1 MRQGHRHPGGLYGH
15 PGKLRPVPIRTSA
28 RLAWQV
34 IDGQAVIMDLA
45 ASRTLGL
52 NPAGSLIWS
61 LLGDHDEEEIA
72 AALAD
77 RFAVESAAA
86 LRDVRVFVE
95 DLRSRGLVVEA

>member
-1 MRQGHRHPGGLYGH
+1 MPL
-15 PGKLRPVPIRTSA
+15 RTSP

-34 IDGQAVIMDLA
+34 IDGEAVIMDLA

-61 LLGDHDEEEIA
+61 LLGDHDEAQIA

-77 RFAVESAAA
+77 RFAVEPEAA
-86 LRDVRVFVE
+86 LRDVREFVE
-95 DLRSRGLVVEA
+95 GLRSRGLVVEA